1 MAGNRARRVIA
12 QQWVSVD
19 GFAAGPTDETEIF
32 AAVDDMSG
40 SEEYNRRLLEHVD
53 EVLLGRRSYESFV
66 GFWPRAEGEPMAE
79 AVNAIPKVVCS
90 TTLREAPWGAFDPA
104 RVVPD
109 AVAHVRERR
118 REPGGDLLIWGSLAL
133 MRSLLEAGEV
143 DELDLFVAP
152 IALGAG
158 TPLVAQGG
166 PYRLQQID
174 VEVWPSAVHLRYS
187 VRRAQ
192 PSETLPDR

>member
-1 MAGNRARRVIA
+1 M
-12 QQWVSVD
+12 
-19 GFAAGPTDETEIF
+19 
-32 AAVDDMSG
+32 
-40 SEEYNRRLLEHVD
+40 
-53 EVLLGRRSYESFV
+53 
-66 GFWPRAEGEPMAE
+66 
-79 AVNAIPKVVCS
+79 
-90 TTLREAPWGAFDPA
+90 
-104 RVVPD
+104 VPD

-174 VEVWPSAVHLRYS
+174 VEVWPSAVHIRYS
-187 VRRAQ
+187 VRRAP

>member
-1 MAGNRARRVIA
+1 
-12 QQWVSVD
+12 
-19 GFAAGPTDETEIF
+19 
-32 AAVDDMSG
+32 
-40 SEEYNRRLLEHVD
+40 
-53 EVLLGRRSYESFV
+53 
-66 GFWPRAEGEPMAE
+66 
-79 AVNAIPKVVCS
+79 
-90 TTLREAPWGAFDPA
+90 
-104 RVVPD
+104 VVPD

-118 REPGGDLLIWGSLAL
+118 CEPGGDLLIWGSLAL

-174 VEVWPSAVHLRYS
+174 VEVWPSAVHIRYS
-187 VRRAQ
+187 VHRSATG
-192 PSETLPDR
+192 S